1 MTLTKITGNT
11 YPVKDQLRA
20 LGGRWNAADKCWEV
34 PSDKADA
41 AQKLVTNAP
50 PAAKKELTSSDIIAI
65 AVRKRG
71 GRPGVCSMCGGKCK
85 YPYDE
90 CWDCKEEREMG
101 Y

>member
-1 MTLTKITGNT
+1 MKLTKIAGNT

-20 LGGRWNAADKCWEV
+20 LGGKWNATDKCWEV
-34 PSDKADA
+34 PTDKAGE

-50 PAAKKELTSSDIIAI
+50 PAAKRELTRADIIAI

-71 GRPGVCSMCGGKCK
+71 GRPGVCSMCGGKCTH
-85 YPYDE
+85 PYDE
-90 CWDCKEEREMG
+90 CWNCKEERDMG